1 MKSGRPPTRLVALVC
16 CIALLSVAAGT
27 IAAGADTGT
36 TQPSIVD
43 TDGSTSAVDTEA
55 TADLAADSLFAT
67 QDEVDTDRIRI
78 DIALQTDGSASWT
91 IEFWSVLDDDDSTA
105 AFDSLADDIAS
116 DPDSYTADF
125 SDRIDDTVDTAS
137 QSTNREMSA
146 DAFSVE
152 TDRQSLGRE
161 YGIVR
166 YTFEW
171 TGFAQVDGE
180 TLRAG
185 DAIDGLFLDDGSRL
199 LVSWPDDYELQ
210 SVTPEPDDERANA
223 VIWRGDS
230 TEFLSG
236 EPRLAVGPATLG
248 VGSGTLAVSL
258 VALALLLGGVGW
270 LLRRRSTDGT
280 DGTDEATDSIA
291 ATGST
296 AESTEP
302 ASEADASPAPE
313 QPVDS
318 SPGSEPD
325 SEPTSDPAAGSHAEP
340 DSELLSNEEQVL
352 QLLESNGGRMKQQT
366 VVQELGWTDAK
377 TSKVVSKLRD
387 DEEIESFRIGREN
400 VLRVLDEDSE
410 GTSL

>member
-67 QDEVDTDRIRI
+67 QEEVDTDRIRI

-210 SVTPEPDDERANA
+210 SVTPEPDDERTNA

-258 VALALLLGGVGW
+258 VALALLLGGAGW
-270 LLRRRSTDGT
+270 LLRRRSTGGT
-280 DGTDEATDSIA
+280 DGTDSIA

-318 SPGSEPD
+318 SPGS
-325 SEPTSDPAAGSHAEP
+325 EP